1 MITFNYKH
9 QPSISVPWWT
19 SSRLGLA
26 VLGFFGFVNLYALR
40 FNLSVA
46 IVCMV
51 NGTAVQ
57 LNSKEDTS
65 SVNNTSSGS
74 ADQHFESSCGL
85 IAADTNATIVRE
97 FQVHVYKTNH
107 HQ

>member
-1 MITFNYKH
+1 
-9 QPSISVPWWT
+9 
-19 SSRLGLA
+19 
-26 VLGFFGFVNLYALR
+26 
-40 FNLSVA
+40 
-46 IVCMV
+46 MV
-51 NGTAVQ
+51 NGTAVR

-74 ADQHFESSCGL
+74 VDQHFESSCGL

-107 HQ
+107 LSEIQFIYMRVIVIAIHKLINLFYFCLLVLPIN